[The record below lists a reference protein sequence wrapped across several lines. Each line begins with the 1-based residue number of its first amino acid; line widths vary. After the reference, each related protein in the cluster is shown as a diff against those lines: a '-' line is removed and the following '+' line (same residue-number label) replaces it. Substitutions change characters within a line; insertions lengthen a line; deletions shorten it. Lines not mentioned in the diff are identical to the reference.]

1 MKTEPGTEFFDTL
14 EQRPPAERE
23 QAQFA
28 QLRALLARVQAH
40 SAYGQEQLSGFD
52 AAALLGRAELARL
65 PILRKADIATRQAR
79 LRPFGGLTLPDAVPR
94 KLFQSPGP
102 IYEPE
107 GAGTDPWRLAR
118 ALFAAGFRAGDVVH
132 NSFSYHLTPAG
143 SMLEGGALALG
154 CSVLPAGVGQT
165 ELQLQAAR
173 ELGCNAYTGTP
184 SFLRILLERAEGQPL
199 GFKKALVS
207 GEAFPASLQD
217 WVTDQGVQ
225 AYQCYA
231 TADCGLIAF
240 ETAARAGLVVDEGV
254 IVEIVR
260 PGSGEPLPDGEVGEV
275 LVTRLD
281 AAYPLLR
288 YATGDLS
295 AFVAGPSPCGRSN
308 RRLRGWLGRADQSAK
323 VRGLFVHAA
332 QVQQLRERFPEL
344 GGRMRWV
351 IEGQDAQ
358 DVFTVWVEA
367 PEPAEGLGE
376 RLVQAA
382 RDITRLRAELRFVNE
397 LPNDGRLIDD
407 RRAR

>member
-1 MKTEPGTEFFDTL
+1 MKTEPGAGFFDRL

-28 QLRALLARVQAH
+28 QARALLARLQVH
-40 SAYGQEQLSGFD
+40 TAYGQEQLAGFD
-52 AAALLGRAELARL
+52 AAALQGRADLARL
-65 PILRKADIATRQAR
+65 PVLRKADIAARQAA
-79 LRPFGGLTLPDAVPR
+79 LRPFGGLTLPDAAPR
-94 KLFQSPGP
+94 KVFQSPGP

-107 GAGTDPWRLAR
+107 GHGPDPWRLAR

-184 SFLRILLERAEGQPL
+184 SFLRILLERAGDAPL
-199 GFKKALVS
+199 GLRKALVS
-207 GEAFPASLQD
+207 GEAFPPGLQD
-217 WVTDQGVQ
+217 WVAARGVQ

-231 TADCGLIAF
+231 TADCGLIAY
-240 ETAARAGLVVDEGV
+240 ETPARSGLVVDEGV

-260 PGSGEPLPDGEVGEV
+260 PGSGEPVAEGEVGEV
-275 LVTRLD
+275 VVTRLD
-281 AAYPLLR
+281 AAYPLIR

-295 AFVAGPSPCGRSN
+295 AFLPGPSPCGRSN

-323 VRGLFVHAA
+323 VRGLFVHAG

-344 GGRMRWV
+344 TGRMRWV

-358 DVFTVWVEA
+358 DRFTVLLEA
-367 PEPAEGLGE
+367 AEPADGWAE
-376 RLVQAA
+376 RLLQAV
-382 RDITRLRAELRFVNE
+382 RDITKLRAELRCVRE

-407 RRAR
+407 RR

>member
-1 MKTEPGTEFFDTL
+1 MKTEPGAAFFDAL

-23 QAQFA
+23 QAQFT

-40 SAYGQEQLSGFD
+40 SAYGQTHLVGFD
-52 AAALLGRAELARL
+52 AAALQGRADLARL
-65 PILRKADIATRQAR
+65 PILRKADIAARQAVQ
-79 LRPFGGLTLPDAVPR
+79 RPFGGLTLPDAAPR

-107 GAGTDPWRLAR
+107 GPGPDPWRLAR

-154 CSVLPAGVGQT
+154 CAVLPAGVGQT
-165 ELQLQAAR
+165 ELQVQAAR
-173 ELGCNAYTGTP
+173 DLGCTAYTGTP
-184 SFLRILLERAEGQPL
+184 SFLRILLERAGEQAL
-199 GFKKALVS
+199 GFTKALVS
-207 GEAFPASLQD
+207 GEAFPAGLQE
-217 WVTDQGVQ
+217 WVAARGVQ

-231 TADCGLIAF
+231 TADCGLIAY
-240 ETAARAGLVVDEGV
+240 ETSARSGLVVDEGV

-260 PGSGEPLPDGEVGEV
+260 PGSGDPVAEGDVGEV
-275 LVTRLD
+275 VVTRLD
-281 AAYPLLR
+281 AAYPLIR

-295 AFVAGPSPCGRSN
+295 AFLPDASPCGRSN

-323 VRGLFVHAA
+323 VRGLFVHAG

-344 GGRMRWV
+344 KGRMRWV

-358 DVFTVWVEA
+358 DRFTVLLEA
-367 PEPAEGLGE
+367 AEPAEGWAE
-376 RLVQAA
+376 RLLQAV
-382 RDITRLRAELRFVNE
+382 RDITKLRAELRCVPE

-407 RRAR
+407 RR